1 MQRNKKEAAQG
12 ASSNRRKRLLIIFIP
27 LVVVVLLSIAGVFYY
42 QTRIAPF
49 KRTVLAVDN
58 TTITMD
64 YFLKRVK
71 WANSDPSPMLEQLTY
86 EQIVN
91 IMAVEYGISVSDSQV
106 DHQLRVEVAYSKENT
121 TDVTAESIAAV
132 TDSELNEWYS
142 AQLKTS
148 GLADLEYREVI
159 RTDLLA
165 AALQNYLAN
174 LVPTQA
180 EQVHLYINVL
190 ETEADANNV
199 IARINAGESFA
210 AVAREVSVDES
221 REKEGEVGWVP
232 RGVTPFDDVIFQ
244 LDVGRPSKPVKFSSG
259 QYAVFFVTEIAAN
272 REIADDVLQVLKS
285 RALYTWLEQEIPK
298 HTISNSLDE
307 KTLAWVNLQLANM
320 SK

>member
-1 MQRNKKEAAQG
+1 MQHNEKDTVQS
-12 ASSNRRKRLLIIFIP
+12 ASKNRRKRLLIIFIP

-71 WANSDPSPMLEQLTY
+71 WANSDPSSVLEQLTY
-86 EQIVN
+86 EQIVK
-91 IMAVEYGISVSDSQV
+91 IMAAEFGISINDSQV
-106 DHQLRVEVAYSKENT
+106 DQQLRVEVAYSKENT
-121 TDVTAESIAAV
+121 TDVTTEAIAAV

-174 LVPTQA
+174 LVPSKS
-180 EQVHLYINVL
+180 EQVHLYVNVL
-190 ETEADANNV
+190 ETEADANAV
-199 IARINAGESFA
+199 IERVNAGESFA
-210 AVAREVSVDES
+210 AVAKEVSVDES
-221 REKEGEVGWVP
+221 REKDGELGWVP

-244 LDVGRPSKPVKFSSG
+244 LEVGHVSEPVKLSSG

-272 REIADDVLQVLKS
+272 REIEDDVLQVLKS
-285 RALYTWLEQEIPK
+285 RALYAWLEQEVPK
-298 HTISNSLDE
+298 HAVSNNLDE
-307 KTLAWVNLQLANM
+307 KTLAWVNLQLAKM

>member
-1 MQRNKKEAAQG
+1 MQHNEKDSIQG

-27 LVVVVLLSIAGVFYY
+27 LVFVILLSIAGVFYY

-71 WANSDPSPMLEQLTY
+71 WANSDPSSMLEQLTY
-86 EQIVN
+86 EQIVK
-91 IMAVEYGISVSDSQV
+91 IKAPGYGISISDSQV
-106 DHQLRVEVAYSKENT
+106 DQQLRVEVAYSKENT
-121 TDVTAESIAAV
+121 TDVTTEAIAAV
-132 TDSELNEWYS
+132 TDSELDEWYS
-142 AQLKTS
+142 SQLKTS
-148 GLADLEYREVI
+148 GLVDLEYREVI

-174 LVPTQA
+174 LVPTRGA
-180 EQVHLYINVL
+180 QVHLYVNVSG
-190 ETEADANNV
+190 TEADANAV
-199 IARINAGESFA
+199 IERVNAGESFT
-210 AVAREVSVDES
+210 AVAREVSVDGS
-221 REKEGEVGWVP
+221 RDKDGEIGWVP

-244 LDVGRPSKPVKFSSG
+244 LRVGHPSQPVKLSSA
-259 QYAVFFVTEIAAN
+259 QYAVFLVTEVAAD

-285 RALYTWLEQEIPK
+285 RALYTWLEQEVSK
-298 HTISNSLDE
+298 HAVSNNLDE
-307 KTLAWVNLQLANM
+307 KMLSWVNLQLAKT